1 MALNNTDKREI
12 EALVRR
18 EIKNFL
24 EINTIKQLEDK
35 LMDRVYRELRRGKVE
50 GEIKEITLRMF
61 KEFYHLMW
69 TNRSFWEPKLK
80 NA

>member
-50 GEIKEITLRMF
+50 GEIKEITHRMF